1 MAYQPLTPLQFMAL
15 AASSIDAS
23 RVAKRDNM
31 SYIEAYDAR
40 ATCIKVFGYG
50 GWSYDIVD
58 SDIVQIE
65 RDVPRSGG
73 GTVNFRVTAKV
84 QSRLY
89 IPQLDVTYGGVAVA
103 SQSGSQIGEVADFAM
118 KTADSDA
125 FKRCAMN
132 LGTQFGLSLYNN
144 GSLADV
150 VGGVYAPGYEFQVPG
165 KRAAAAQKFMDGEL
179 AILKADLDSNPEA
192 AALLA
197 RALKMKAE
205 KDDVPMALD
214 PALDSSMDG
223 AESHA

>member
-1 MAYQPLTPLQFMAL
+1 MATTPLTPLQFMAL

-23 RVAKRDNM
+23 RIAIRDKM

-40 ATCIKVFGYG
+40 ATMIKIFNYG
-50 GWSYDIVD
+50 GWSYNIVD

-84 QSRLY
+84 QSNLY
-89 IPQLDVTYGGVAVA
+89 IPQLEASYSGVAVA
-103 SQSGSQIGEVADFAM
+103 SQSGSQIGEVADFAI

-144 GSLADV
+144 GSLSDV
-150 VGGVYAPGYEFQVPG
+150 VGGIYAPGYEFQVPG
-165 KRAAAAQKFMDGEL
+165 KRAAAAQKFQDGEL
-179 AILKADLDSNPEA
+179 AILKADLDANPEG

-197 RALKMKAE
+197 RALKMKSDR
-205 KDDVPMALD
+205 DDVPMVLD
-214 PALDSSMDG
+214 TSLDEVVQS
-223 AESHA
+223 